1 MNIKVKYSPNALRD
15 LDEIWE
21 YISNIL
27 KDSIAADRTV
37 NGIIDKTEML
47 SEQPMIGT
55 RLHFENNLYSGYRYV
70 IYKNYM
76 AFYRISDDTVYV
88 DRVIY
93 GKRDYMRLLFG

>member
-1 MNIKVKYSPNALRD
+1 MKFKVKYSPNALCD

-37 NGIIDKTEML
+37 NGILDKTELL
-47 SEQPMIGT
+47 SEQSMMGT
-55 RLHFENNLYSGYRYV
+55 PLYFENNLYSGYRYV
-70 IYKNYM
+70 ICKNYM
-76 AFYRISDDTVYV
+76 AFYRLSDDVVYV
-88 DRVIY
+88 DRIIY